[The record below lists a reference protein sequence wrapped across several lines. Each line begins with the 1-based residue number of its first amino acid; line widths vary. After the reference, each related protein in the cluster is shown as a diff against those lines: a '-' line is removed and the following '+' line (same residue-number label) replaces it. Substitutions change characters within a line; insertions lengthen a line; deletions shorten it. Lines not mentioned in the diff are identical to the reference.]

1 MQAEEVK
8 NMNIKHLSYVV
19 EICRCGSI
27 NKAAQNLYISQS
39 SLSGSVK
46 SLEEELHYQLF
57 RRKNSGIELTEEGKL
72 FLESAKKI
80 LAEAEKIY
88 RVPEQF
94 SSQRNLSVSCTYS
107 TLLMQSFILFKKSH
121 PAPAVQDAFKE
132 TGLIQTIRDVIAQQY
147 RLCIFYCFQSRREY
161 HARYAARYNMVVE
174 PLCEGIPAVAL
185 LSRQNPLSSRRDI
198 RLEDLPTRRLVT
210 YENFEYE
217 DWLGM
222 LGIPASAN
230 VLYIFDRGGLLDAV
244 RKDNYMA
251 VVMYDPQQQRELS
264 DCVTLPIT
272 GFSDTLDVCLM
283 RSKSYTLN
291 AREKKFVQFC
301 KKRFQTAH
309 EI

>member
-1 MQAEEVK
+1 MGIWQG
-8 NMNIKHLSYVV
+8 LF
-19 EICRCGSI
+19 SI
-27 NKAAQNLYISQS
+27 LPRRRLFGKEKWQENGKIIHFF
-39 SLSGSVK
+39 
-46 SLEEELHYQLF
+46 LE
-57 RRKNSGIELTEEGKL
+57 RGEGKG
-72 FLESAKKI
+72 
-80 LAEAEKIY
+80 
-88 RVPEQF
+88 
-94 SSQRNLSVSCTYS
+94 C
-107 TLLMQSFILFKKSH
+107 LLYTS
-121 PAPAVQDAFKE
+121 
-132 TGLIQTIRDVIAQQY
+132 
-147 RLCIFYCFQSRREY
+147 
-161 HARYAARYNMVVE
+161 
-174 PLCEGIPAVAL
+174 IPAVAL

-251 VVMYDPQQQRELS
+251 VVMYDPQQRELS